1 MRFALLSGNTQA
13 AARIE
18 SMAIN
23 PKTQEDQE
31 DLNKRLRSLK
41 IDRGQPTSASA
52 RNGLPKIVLAA
63 LATVLVVVAA
73 AYFYFSSTPK
83 TISVAEVKLENGAGS
98 SGGTVLSASGY
109 VVAHHKIAVGAKVMG
124 RVAWI
129 GVEKGDRVLQ
139 GQVLVRLEDNDF
151 RAQVNQARANLAAA
165 QARLDQLRS
174 GSRPQEKLKD
184 RAGVLQAEATLR
196 NAEAEYERSEQLYRA
211 GVSSKAELDRALAQ
225 RDTARALLQ
234 SARQSSAMTDI
245 GPRSEEIRAAAAQ
258 VGQMKA
264 ALDYAQTQ
272 LAATE
277 IRAPV
282 SGTVLQRI
290 VERGEM
296 VSPSAMGE
304 SGARTS
310 VVALADLNDLQIE
323 LDISQADFARLK
335 MGQRAEIIPEAFPNL
350 KYAGFIAE
358 IAPEAN
364 RAKATV
370 QVKVKV
376 DNPDEQLRPEMN
388 ARVNFLDDAQSGQT
402 MASSRVLVPKAAVVR
417 KDGNAFVFVVKGNKV
432 EQRSIRL
439 GDEAGEYYFVFEGL
453 SGGESAA
460 VSGVDKLRDGD
471 RVKINK

>member
-1 MRFALLSGNTQA
+1 
-13 AARIE
+13 
-18 SMAIN
+18 MAIN

-41 IDRGQPTSASA
+41 IDRGPALSPSAKNRPPKVLLLALSA
-52 RNGLPKIVLAA
+52 LVA
-63 LATVLVVVAA
+63 LVAVSG
-73 AYFYFSSTPK
+73 YLYFSSAAKP
-83 TISVAEVKLENGAGS
+83 ISVAEVKLESGGS
-98 SGGTVLSASGY
+98 SQGDTVLSASGY

-129 GVEKGDRVLQ
+129 GVEKGDRVQQ
-139 GQVLVRLEDNDF
+139 GQVLVRLEDSDF
-151 RAQVNQARANLAAA
+151 RAQSNQARANLAAA
-165 QARLDQLRS
+165 QARLDQLRT

-184 RAGVLQAEATLR
+184 KAGVLQAEATLR
-196 NAEAEYERSEQLYRA
+196 NAEAEYERTEKLYRA
-211 GVSSKAELDRALAQ
+211 GVSSKAELDRAIAE
-225 RDTARALLQ
+225 RDTTRALLEA
-234 SARQSSAMTDI
+234 ARQSSAMTDM
-245 GPRSEEIRAAAAQ
+245 GPRAEEIRVADAQ
-258 VGQMKA
+258 VRQMKA
-264 ALDYAQTQ
+264 ALDYAETQ

-296 VSPSAMGE
+296 VSPSAFGE

-323 LDISQADFARLK
+323 LDISQTDFARLK
-335 MGQRAEIIPEAFPNL
+335 MGQRAEIVPEAFPNL
-350 KYAGFIAE
+350 KYTGFIAE

-388 ARVNFLDDAQSGQT
+388 ARVNFLGEERPTQGKSAP
-402 MASSRVLVPKAAVVR
+402 RVLVPKAAVVR
-417 KDGNAFVFVVKGNKV
+417 RDGSAFVFVIKGNKA

-439 GDEAGEYYFVFEGL
+439 GDEAGDFYYVFEGL
-453 SGGESAA
+453 SGGESTATTGA
-460 VSGVDKLRDGD
+460 EKLRDGD
-471 RVKINK
+471 RVKIGQ